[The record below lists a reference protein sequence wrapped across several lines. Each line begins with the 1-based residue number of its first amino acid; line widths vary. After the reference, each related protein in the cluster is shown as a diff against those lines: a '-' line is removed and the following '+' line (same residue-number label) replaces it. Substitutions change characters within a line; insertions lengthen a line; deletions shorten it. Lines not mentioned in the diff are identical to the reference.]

1 MEIHHWQHGLRVDAQ
16 GKGYIDEE
24 RVKTLARQTL
34 ADPDATAAVLA
45 RMMRIRDPQG
55 VYEEGGCIDATRER
69 VRWVTPGHSDISLP
83 DFPRPRRPVWPERQR
98 ASMPLQWAAARPP
111 HFPFK
116 PNPFSPFGHQPGQ
129 VALLGLRQPAQLGL
143 IQVHLAQHLHR
154 RVRRIA
160 RRIGARGALQGRA
173 GRSASGRRRRVLDA
187 IVAKAQDLHRD
198 DRRLRLARGIARAVG
213 LARPRP
219 PPRPRPRWPS

>member
-1 MEIHHWQHGLRVDAQ
+1 MKAPVFYLGGGLFNNFWERDQPFTLTSKCVEIHHWQHGLRVDAQ

-98 ASMPLQWAAARPP
+98 ASMPASKCGP
-111 HFPFK
+111 
-116 PNPFSPFGHQPGQ
+116 
-129 VALLGLRQPAQLGL
+129 
-143 IQVHLAQHLHR
+143 
-154 RVRRIA
+154 
-160 RRIGARGALQGRA
+160 QGRPIFHSSQT
-173 GRSASGRRRRVLDA
+173 RSAPSA
-187 IVAKAQDLHRD
+187 ISLA
-198 DRRLRLARGIARAVG
+198 RLRCSVCVS
-213 LARPRP
+213 RP
-219 PPRPRPRWPS
+219 SSA